1 LITENNVWSSMDE
14 PTASFEQLRPQLFQ
28 VAYGILGGVADAEE
42 VVQEA
47 WLRWRRADSR
57 QIENLRAWLTTVVA
71 RLALDILD
79 SARRRRENY
88 VGEWLPEPLVA
99 GRVDEGPEE
108 RITLDESVA
117 AALLIVL
124 ERLSP
129 AERTAFLLHDSFGMP
144 FVEVAELVGRSPDS
158 VRQLA
163 ARARRNVAAAKPR
176 FPASREEQEGI
187 ISAFGAACA
196 AGSLEQLLAVL
207 DPEVVMRS
215 DGGGRVPSARFPLR
229 GAERVAGALIAL
241 ERKRL
246 REGRPFSFELANVN
260 GALGVVCHDGL
271 ALNVM
276 SFGFDGG
283 RIVAI
288 DNLRNPEK
296 LTHVTAPG
304 MTSGA

>member
-1 LITENNVWSSMDE
+1 MDDLS
-14 PTASFEQLRPQLFQ
+14 AAFEQLRPQLFQ

-42 VVQEA
+42 VVQDA
-47 WLRWRRADSR
+47 WLRLRRADGER
-57 QIENLRAWLTTVVA
+57 IENLRAWLTTVVA
-71 RLALDILD
+71 RLSLDALD
-79 SARRRRENY
+79 SARRKRESY

-99 GRVDEGPEE
+99 GLAEAGPAE
-108 RITLDESVA
+108 RITLDETVA

-144 FVEVAELVGRSPDS
+144 FAEIAELVGRSPDS

-176 FPASREEQEGI
+176 FPASREEQERI
-187 ISAFGAACA
+187 ASAFAAACA
-196 AGSLEQLLAVL
+196 AGSLEQLLDVL
-207 DPEVVMRS
+207 GPAVVMRA
-215 DGGGRVPSARFPLR
+215 DGGGRVPASRVPLH
-229 GAERVAGALIAL
+229 GAERVAAALLGL
-241 ERKRL
+241 ERKR
-246 REGRPFSFELANVN
+246 RRDGRRFDGRLANVN
-260 GALGVVCHDGL
+260 GALGVVSHDGI

-276 SFGFDGG
+276 SLSFDAG

-296 LTHVTAPG
+296 LTHVDLPG
-304 MTSGA
+304 G

>member
-1 LITENNVWSSMDE
+1 MKADNRPAEMDRL
-14 PTASFEQLRPQLFQ
+14 TAAFEQLRPQLFQ

-42 VVQEA
+42 VVQDA
-47 WLRWRRADSR
+47 WMRLRRADSER
-57 QIENLRAWLTTVVA
+57 IESLSAWLMTVVA
-71 RLALDILD
+71 HLSLDALN
-79 SARRRRENY
+79 SARHKRESY

-99 GRVDEGPEE
+99 GLSEEGPED

-144 FVEVAELVGRSPDS
+144 FAEVAELVGRSPDS

-176 FPASREEQEGI
+176 FPASREEQELI
-187 ISAFGAACA
+187 VSAFAAACA
-196 AGSLEQLLAVL
+196 AGSLEQLLDVL
-207 DPEVVMRS
+207 DPAVVMRS
-215 DGGGRVPSARFPLR
+215 DGGGRVPAARLPLH
-229 GAERVAGALIAL
+229 GAERVAGALLAL

-246 REGRPFSFELANVN
+246 RDGRPLNIQLANVN
-260 GALGVVCHDGL
+260 GTLGVVTHDGL

-276 SFGFDGG
+276 AFAFDDG

-296 LTHVTAPG
+296 LTHVAAPG
-304 MTSGA
+304 